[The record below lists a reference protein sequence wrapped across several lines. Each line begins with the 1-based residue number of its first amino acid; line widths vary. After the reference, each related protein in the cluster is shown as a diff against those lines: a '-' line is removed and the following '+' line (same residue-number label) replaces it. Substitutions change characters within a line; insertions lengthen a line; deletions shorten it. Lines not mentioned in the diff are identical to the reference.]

1 MLLRSCLL
9 CMILA
14 AQTTLMPAIAFA
26 QSDVRVA
33 VAGLKQDL
41 SLLSQEVRTLRL
53 EIEQLSRENSALRA
67 RITSNE
73 ADQSLQEQITAIYS
87 GIERVRL
94 EYKAADSKNK
104 VTIIAELNQQMEVL
118 TKKVQAK
125 VQAAIHSL
133 ANAQPKTSIPPK
145 FYDDY
150 PKTGVSYTVQ
160 SGDTLS
166 AIART
171 HGSSTKHIQN
181 ANKIVNP
188 SRDLQIGQTIFIP
201 IPQQ

>member
-14 AQTTLMPAIAFA
+14 AQTTLTPAIAFA

-41 SLLSQEVRTLRL
+41 SLLSQEVRTLGL

-67 RITSNE
+67 RITSSE
-73 ADQSLQEQITAIYS
+73 ADQSLQEQLTAIYS

-104 VTIIAELNQQMEVL
+104 DTIIDELNQQMAVL
-118 TKKVQAK
+118 MKKVE
-125 VQAAIHSL
+125 AAIHSV
-133 ANAQPKTSIPPK
+133 ANAQPKTSILTK
-145 FYDDY
+145 FSDDY
-150 PKTGVSYTVQ
+150 PKTGVSYTVE

-166 AIART
+166 AIARA

-201 IPQQ
+201 MPQQ

>member
-1 MLLRSCLL
+1 
-9 CMILA
+9 MILA
-14 AQTTLMPAIAFA
+14 ALTTLIPAIAFA

-33 VAGLKQDL
+33 VAGLKQDF

-67 RITSNE
+67 RITSSE
-73 ADQSLQEQITAIYS
+73 ADQSLQEQLTAIS
-87 GIERVRL
+87 SDIERVRL

-104 VTIIAELNQQMEVL
+104 GTIIAELNQQMEVL
-118 TKKVQAK
+118 TKKVE
-125 VQAAIHSL
+125 AAIHSV
-133 ANAQPKTSIPPK
+133 ANAHPKTSIPPK
-145 FYDDY
+145 FSDDY

-166 AIART
+166 AIARI

-201 IPQQ
+201 MPQQ

>member
-14 AQTTLMPAIAFA
+14 AQTTLIPVIAFGR
-26 QSDVRVA
+26 SYVRVA

-41 SLLSQEVRTLRL
+41 SLLSQEVRTLGL

-67 RITSNE
+67 RITSSE
-73 ADQSLQEQITAIYS
+73 ADQSLQEQLTAIYS

-104 VTIIAELNQQMEVL
+104 VTIIDELNQQMAVL
-118 TKKVQAK
+118 AKKVE
-125 VQAAIHSL
+125 AAIHSV
-133 ANAQPKTSIPPK
+133 ANAQPKTSTLTK
-145 FYDDY
+145 FSDDY

-171 HGSSTKHIQN
+171 HGSSTKHIQY

>member
-1 MLLRSCLL
+1 
-9 CMILA
+9 MILV
-14 AQTTLMPAIAFA
+14 AQTTLIPAIAFA

-41 SLLSQEVRTLRL
+41 SLLSQEVRTLGL

-67 RITSNE
+67 RITSSE
-73 ADQSLQEQITAIYS
+73 ADQSLQEQLTAIYS

-94 EYKAADSKNK
+94 EYKAADSKNN
-104 VTIIAELNQQMEVL
+104 VTIIDELNQQMAVL
-118 TKKVQAK
+118 TKKVET
-125 VQAAIHSL
+125 AIHSV
-133 ANAQPKTSIPPK
+133 ANAQPKTSFLTK
-145 FYDDY
+145 FSDDY
-150 PKTGVSYTVQ
+150 PKTGVSYTVKP
-160 SGDTLS
+160 GDTLS
-166 AIART
+166 AIARA

>member
-1 MLLRSCLL
+1 
-9 CMILA
+9 MILIA
-14 AQTTLMPAIAFA
+14 HTTFIPAVALA

-67 RITSNE
+67 QITSSQ
-73 ADQSLQEQITAIYS
+73 ADQSFQEKLTAISS

-94 EYKAADSKNK
+94 DYQAADSKNK
-104 VTIIAELNQQMEVL
+104 VTIIAELNQQMAAL
-118 TKKVQAK
+118 TKQ
-125 VQAAIHSL
+125 VQAAIDSL
-133 ANAQPKTSIPPK
+133 ANAQPKISIPAK
-145 FYDDY
+145 FSDDY
-150 PKTGVSYTVQ
+150 PKTGVSYIVQ

-166 AIART
+166 AIARI

-201 IPQQ
+201 MPQQ

>member
-1 MLLRSCLL
+1 MLLRTFLVG
-9 CMILA
+9 MIL
-14 AQTTLMPAIAFA
+14 TTHTSFIPAFAFA

-53 EIEQLSRENSALRA
+53 EIEQLSRENTVMRA
-67 RITSNE
+67 QITASQ
-73 ADQSLQEQITAIYS
+73 ADQSLQERLTAIS
-87 GIERVRL
+87 SDLERVRL
-94 EYKAADSKNK
+94 DCQAADSKNK
-104 VTIIAELNQQMEVL
+104 VTIIAEVNQQMAVL
-118 TKKVQAK
+118 TQQVE
-125 VQAAIHSL
+125 AAIYSI
-133 ANAQPKTSIPPK
+133 ANAKPKIIIPAK
-145 FYDDY
+145 FSDDY

-171 HGSSTKHIQN
+171 HGSTVKHIQN

-188 SRDLQIGQTIFIP
+188 SRDLQVGQTIFIP

>member
-1 MLLRSCLL
+1 MLLRTCLVG
-9 CMILA
+9 MILTA
-14 AQTTLMPAIAFA
+14 HTTLIPAFAFA

-67 RITSNE
+67 QITASQ
-73 ADQSLQEQITAIYS
+73 ADQSLKEKLTAISS
-87 GIERVRL
+87 GLERVRL
-94 EYKAADSKNK
+94 DYQAADSKNK
-104 VTIIAELNQQMEVL
+104 VTIIAELNQQMAVL
-118 TKKVQAK
+118 TKQ
-125 VQAAIHSL
+125 VQAAIHSV
-133 ANAQPKTSIPPK
+133 ATAQPKIIIPAK
-145 FYDDY
+145 FSDDY
-150 PKTGVSYTVQ
+150 PKTGVSYTVE

-166 AIART
+166 AIARA
-171 HGSSTKHIQN
+171 HDSSIKHIQN

-188 SRDLQIGQTIFIP
+188 SRDLQVGQTIFIP

>member
-9 CMILA
+9 CTILA
-14 AQTTLMPAIAFA
+14 ALTTLIPAIAFA

-33 VAGLKQDL
+33 IAGLKQDL
-41 SLLSQEVRTLRL
+41 SLLRQEVRTLGL

-67 RITSNE
+67 RITSSE
-73 ADQSLQEQITAIYS
+73 ADQSLQEQLTAIYS
-87 GIERVRL
+87 GIERVRS

-104 VTIIAELNQQMEVL
+104 DTIIDELNQQMAVL
-118 TKKVQAK
+118 MKKVE
-125 VQAAIHSL
+125 AAIHSV
-133 ANAQPKTSIPPK
+133 ANAQPKTSILTK
-145 FYDDY
+145 FSDDY

-166 AIART
+166 AIARI
-171 HGSSTKHIQN
+171 HGSSIKHIQN

-201 IPQQ
+201 MPQQ

>member
-1 MLLRSCLL
+1 MLLRTCLVG
-9 CMILA
+9 MILT
-14 AQTTLMPAIAFA
+14 AQTSFIPAFAFA

-53 EIEQLSRENSALRA
+53 EIEQLSRENSAMRA
-67 RITSNE
+67 QIASSQ
-73 ADQSLQEQITAIYS
+73 ADQSLQEKLTAISS
-87 GIERVRL
+87 GLERVRL
-94 EYKAADSKNK
+94 DYQVADSKNK
-104 VTIIAELNQQMEVL
+104 VTIIAEINQQMAVL
-118 TKKVQAK
+118 TKQ
-125 VQAAIHSL
+125 VQAAIHSV
-133 ANAQPKTSIPPK
+133 AKAQPKIIIPAK
-145 FYDDY
+145 FSDDY

-166 AIART
+166 AIARA
-171 HGSSTKHIQN
+171 HGSSIKHIQN

-188 SRDLQIGQTIFIP
+188 SRDLQVGQTIFIP

>member
-1 MLLRSCLL
+1 
-9 CMILA
+9 MILTA
-14 AQTTLMPAIAFA
+14 HTTLIPAFAYA

-67 RITSNE
+67 LITASQ
-73 ADQSLQEQITAIYS
+73 ADQSLQEKLTAISS
-87 GIERVRL
+87 GLERVRL
-94 EYKAADSKNK
+94 DYQAADSKNK
-104 VTIIAELNQQMEVL
+104 VTIIAELNQQMAVL
-118 TKKVQAK
+118 TKQ

-133 ANAQPKTSIPPK
+133 ANAQPKIIIPAK
-145 FYDDY
+145 FSDDY
-150 PKTGVSYTVQ
+150 PKTGVSYTVE

-166 AIART
+166 AIARA
-171 HGSSTKHIQN
+171 HSSSIQHIQN

-188 SRDLQIGQTIFIP
+188 SRDLQVGQTIFIP
-201 IPQQ
+201 MPQQ

>member
-1 MLLRSCLL
+1 MLLRSCFL
-9 CMILA
+9 CTILA
-14 AQTTLMPAIAFA
+14 AQTTLIPAIAFA

-73 ADQSLQEQITAIYS
+73 ADQSLQEQLKAIS
-87 GIERVRL
+87 FGIEKVRL

-118 TKKVQAK
+118 TKKVQA
-125 VQAAIHSL
+125 AIHSV

-150 PKTGVSYTVQ
+150 PKTGVSYTVE

>member
-1 MLLRSCLL
+1 MLLRSCLP
-9 CMILA
+9 CMILV
-14 AQTTLMPAIAFA
+14 AQTTLIPAIAFA

-33 VAGLKQDL
+33 IAGLKQDL
-41 SLLSQEVRTLRL
+41 SLLRQEVRTLGL

-67 RITSNE
+67 RITSSE
-73 ADQSLQEQITAIYS
+73 ADQSLQEQLTAIYS

-104 VTIIAELNQQMEVL
+104 DTIIDELNQQMAVL
-118 TKKVQAK
+118 MKKVE
-125 VQAAIHSL
+125 AAIHSV
-133 ANAQPKTSIPPK
+133 ANAQPKTSILTK
-145 FYDDY
+145 FSDDY
-150 PKTGVSYTVQ
+150 PKTGVSYTVEP
-160 SGDTLS
+160 GDTLS

-171 HGSSTKHIQN
+171 HGSSTKHIQY

>member
-1 MLLRSCLL
+1 
-9 CMILA
+9 MILA
-14 AQTTLMPAIAFA
+14 AQTTLTPAIAFA

-41 SLLSQEVRTLRL
+41 SLLSQEVRTLGL

-67 RITSNE
+67 RITSSE
-73 ADQSLQEQITAIYS
+73 ADQSLQEQLTAIYS

-104 VTIIAELNQQMEVL
+104 DTIIDELNQQMAVL
-118 TKKVQAK
+118 MKKVE
-125 VQAAIHSL
+125 AAIHSV
-133 ANAQPKTSIPPK
+133 ANAQPKTSILTK
-145 FYDDY
+145 FSDDY
-150 PKTGVSYTVQ
+150 PKTGVSYTVE

-171 HGSSTKHIQN
+171 HGSSTKHIQY
-181 ANKIVNP
+181 ANKIENP

>member
-9 CMILA
+9 CTILA
-14 AQTTLMPAIAFA
+14 AQTTLIPAIAFA

-41 SLLSQEVRTLRL
+41 SLLSQEVRTLGL

-67 RITSNE
+67 RITSSE
-73 ADQSLQEQITAIYS
+73 ADQSLQEQLTAIYS

-104 VTIIAELNQQMEVL
+104 DTIIDELNQQMAVL
-118 TKKVQAK
+118 MKKVE
-125 VQAAIHSL
+125 AAIHSV
-133 ANAQPKTSIPPK
+133 ANAQPKSSILTK
-145 FYDDY
+145 FSDDY
-150 PKTGVSYTVQ
+150 PKTGVSYTVKP
-160 SGDTLS
+160 GDTLS
-166 AIART
+166 AIARA

-201 IPQQ
+201 MPQQ

>member
-1 MLLRSCLL
+1 
-9 CMILA
+9 MILA
-14 AQTTLMPAIAFA
+14 AQTTLTPAIAFA

-41 SLLSQEVRTLRL
+41 SLLSQEVRTLGL

-67 RITSNE
+67 RITSSE
-73 ADQSLQEQITAIYS
+73 ADQSLQEQLTAIYS

-104 VTIIAELNQQMEVL
+104 DTIIDELNQQMAVL
-118 TKKVQAK
+118 MKKVE
-125 VQAAIHSL
+125 AAIHSV
-133 ANAQPKTSIPPK
+133 ANAQPKTSILTK
-145 FYDDY
+145 FSDDY
-150 PKTGVSYTVQ
+150 PKTGVSYTVKP
-160 SGDTLS
+160 GDTLS
-166 AIART
+166 AIARA

-181 ANKIVNP
+181 TNKIVNP

>member
-1 MLLRSCLL
+1 MLLRSCFL

-14 AQTTLMPAIAFA
+14 AQTTLIPAIAFA

-73 ADQSLQEQITAIYS
+73 ADQSLQEQLKAIS
-87 GIERVRL
+87 FGIEKVRL

-104 VTIIAELNQQMEVL
+104 VTIIAELNQQIEVL
-118 TKKVQAK
+118 TKKVQA
-125 VQAAIHSL
+125 AIHSV

-150 PKTGVSYTVQ
+150 PKTGVSYTVE

-166 AIART
+166 AIARI

-188 SRDLQIGQTIFIP
+188 SRDLQRGQTIFIP